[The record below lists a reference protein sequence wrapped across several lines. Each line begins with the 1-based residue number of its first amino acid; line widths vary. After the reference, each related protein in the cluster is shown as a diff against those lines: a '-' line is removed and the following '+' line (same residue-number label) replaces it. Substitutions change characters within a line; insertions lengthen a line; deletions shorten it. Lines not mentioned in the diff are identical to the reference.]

1 MRLCTVSSMRE
12 KLGVDEKVIQV
23 GMFNHTLTGREQKD
37 FLKEGD
43 DGAEEEEEEEEEEVF
58 DDEQLNNMITRE
70 EEEVGILCVRT
81 LMEIGFLTTQDV
93 SGVGL
98 VTIILS

>member
-1 MRLCTVSSMRE
+1 M
-12 KLGVDEKVIQV
+12 
-23 GMFNHTLTGREQKD
+23 
-37 FLKEGD
+37 KEGD
-43 DGAEEEEEEEEEEVF
+43 DGAEEEEEGEEVF

-93 SGVGL
+93 NGVGL
-98 VTIILS
+98 VTIILSQCCNELEFVTVHDVTVL

>member
-1 MRLCTVSSMRE
+1 MRE
-12 KLGVDEKVIQV
+12 KLGVDEKVIHV
-23 GMFNHTLTGREQKD
+23 GMFNHKLTGREQKD

-43 DGAEEEEEEEEEEVF
+43 DGAEEEEEEEEEEEVF

-81 LMEIGFLTTQDV
+81 LMEIGFLKTQDV
-93 SGVGL
+93 NGVGF